1 MKKGISIFI
10 SIICLFSFSAC
21 QNGAGVQPVFPT
33 PTPESTPIP
42 VAMNEEKFLS
52 DLEKD
57 GQAEEIVISYTSE
70 ESLWLGASLTLE
82 IEINGAA
89 FIADVSMLPEEYA
102 ILHTQYFTT
111 DVDGDETQEI
121 VFSCENSGA
130 MSDRKA
136 FIFKYADGT
145 ITQLPSIMK
154 VDLKFNYVGDK
165 YILYRDGEAWKELE
179 FLIDERVEYGKEYQ
193 TNPESYE
200 LYLSE
205 ITAEQERLKATFF
218 FYKPDGDI
226 ETEQFSVFLNYE
238 NGVWKA
244 EG

>member
-1 MKKGISIFI
+1 M
-10 SIICLFSFSAC
+10 
-21 QNGAGVQPVFPT
+21 FPT

-70 ESLWLGASLTLE
+70 ESLWLEAPLTLE

-111 DVDGDETQEI
+111 DVDGDATQEI

-145 ITQLPSIMK
+145 ITQLPSIMT
-154 VDLKFNYVGDK
+154 VDL
-165 YILYRDGEAWKELE
+165 
-179 FLIDERVEYGKEYQ
+179 